1 MFKPPPWTRPEPAA
15 PPERIEPNAEER
27 RNGWT
32 PETLTAYVAESRAR
46 QNVSI
51 AAGIGGRKR
60 KPTKTNGHRWQFR
73 AR

>member
-1 MFKPPPWTRPEPAA
+1 MTVPPWSRPRPPA
-15 PPERIEPNAEER
+15 PPEPIEPNAEEK

-32 PETLTAYVAESRAR
+32 SETLTAYVADSRAR

-51 AAGIGGRKR
+51 AAGIGGRKP
-60 KPTKTNGHRWQFR
+60 KPTRANGHKWQFR

>member
-1 MFKPPPWTRPEPAA
+1 MFRPPPWTRAEPSE
-15 PPERIEPNAEER
+15 PPERIEPSADEA

-32 PETLTAYVAESRAR
+32 AETLTAYVAESRAR

-60 KPTKTNGHRWQFR
+60 KPTKTNGHRWGFP

>member
-1 MFKPPPWTRPEPAA
+1 MFKPPPWSRPEPSA
-15 PPERIEPNAEER
+15 PPEPIEPTAEEK

-32 PETLTAYVAESRAR
+32 SETLTAYVAESRAR

-51 AAGIGGRKR
+51 SAGMMRKS
-60 KPTKTNGHRWQFR
+60 KPTRANGHKWQFR